1 MSNIED
7 ELREEERRLK
17 KVFYDFLNE
26 FYDADDAI
34 DIARELD
41 TITKD
46 PEIDDAKIKDIVD
59 GWMDK
64 DIKIDRKRRSN

>member
-26 FYDADDAI
+26 FYDVDDAI

-46 PEIDDAKIKDIVD
+46 PEIDDAKIKDVVD
-59 GWMDK
+59 GWMAK
-64 DIKIDRKRRSN
+64 DIKIDRKKRSN